1 MADVS
6 ERTQQ
11 PQRHVE
17 VAVSEITDEPMH
29 LCTFQSR
36 QCQDLRAH
44 GMVHLGVHERMIG
57 GNETHW
63 RSEWHVQAGLLEG
76 QVKVQRWPVSAVDAV
91 VSWSKLEHVV
101 VDLQPLWVA
110 QCADQGALGDRMA
123 HAQNVFRKTTGSRQ
137 ARVQE
142 ETCPECDDDP
152 LLVVDQH
159 TAVAQ
164 TVEAE
169 STDVLVGD
177 RLTFDRAVD
186 VDA

>member
-11 PQRHVE
+11 PQRNVQ
-17 VAVSEITDEPMH
+17 VAVSEVTDELMH

-36 QCQDLRAH
+36 QSQDLRAH
-44 GMVHLGVHERMIG
+44 GMVHVGVHERMIG
-57 GNETHW
+57 GKETHW
-63 RSEWHVQAGLLEG
+63 RREWHLQAGLLEW
-76 QVKVQRWPVSAVDAV
+76 QVKVQRRPIGAVDAV

-101 VDLQPLWVA
+101 VDLKPGWVA
-110 QCADQGALGDRMA
+110 QCADQCALGDRMA
-123 HAQNVFRKTTGSRQ
+123 HAQNVLRKTTGPRQ
-137 ARVQE
+137 ARVKE

-152 LLVVDQH
+152 KLIVVQH
-159 TAVAQ
+159 TVVVQ

-177 RLTFDRAVD
+177 RLTCDRAVD